1 MKISLISDS
10 RKKLLIHLLE
20 DPSYN
25 KDILMDGDL
34 PKTIVVQDDGSV
46 LIGRTPK
53 NCWNSLFP
61 EDKRVIEFAM
71 VAFRIAANLNK
82 IAKPGII
89 GANLKRYLAQNIIEK
104 AIDSRQYDLVVDMLL
119 QAAMFGVTEGTF
131 KSNYITDE
139 DVEEASRR
147 QASNRNAGKRNYG
160 DTLPV
165 QVVLGNGC
173 GSFPIGSLFIEPE
186 D

>member
-1 MKISLISDS
+1 MQISLISDS

-53 NCWNSLFP
+53 NWWNSLFP

-82 IAKPGII
+82 IANIFMRLNILTNGFKLFLKK
-89 GANLKRYLAQNIIEK
+89 NL
-104 AIDSRQYDLVVDMLL
+104 D
-119 QAAMFGVTEGTF
+119 
-131 KSNYITDE
+131 
-139 DVEEASRR
+139 
-147 QASNRNAGKRNYG
+147 
-160 DTLPV
+160 
-165 QVVLGNGC
+165 
-173 GSFPIGSLFIEPE
+173 FISKNLIRTKK
-186 D
+186 

>member
-1 MKISLISDS
+1 MQISLISDS

-20 DPSYN
+20 DSSYN

-53 NCWNSLFP
+53 NWWNSLFP

-82 IAKPGII
+82 IAKPGKI

-147 QASNRNAGKRNYG
+147 QASNKNAGKRNNG
-160 DTLPV
+160 DTIPV
-165 QVVLGNGC
+165 HVVLDNGC